1 MTSQMESFSCN
12 LVERILFPNSET
24 SRPPRN
30 FTAAITQAITLCP
43 GELACFYE
51 CRAVAGGQLSS
62 DVMEKWYLKILGP
75 ISEIKEQQNI
85 HSILVLRNA
94 CGGGFPNYSLFV
106 HFCVTTYHLVST
118 RFFWDLKKKKNHC
131 QPCLVSVHRLYWG
144 GRAAAGS
151 PVSSTAEVCWYRKV
165 IFTYLR
171 RQLTRQSKWR
181 GPSVCPPHSR
191 SACYRPRV
199 QRAVQSQKLPAWF
212 LSVRPVGW
220 RTLIVPQRLAAFWVA
235 CLLLMELSWFL
246 TKCKEV
252 VLPASSQKMKNNA
265 FDIVSR
271 ILK

>member
-118 RFFWDLKKKKNHC
+118 RFFWDLKKKKITVSLAW
-131 QPCLVSVHRLYWG
+131 LVSTGCIGAEEQQQEAQWAALPKCVDTEKSFLLIWEGSWPDKASGGAPPCALLTPAVPATGLECSGLCRARSFPPGSCLSGQWG
-144 GRAAAGS
+144 GGH
-151 PVSSTAEVCWYRKV
+151 W
-165 IFTYLR
+165 
-171 RQLTRQSKWR
+171 
-181 GPSVCPPHSR
+181 
-191 SACYRPRV
+191 
-199 QRAVQSQKLPAWF
+199 
-212 LSVRPVGW
+212 
-220 RTLIVPQRLAAFWVA
+220 
-235 CLLLMELSWFL
+235 
-246 TKCKEV
+246 
-252 VLPASSQKMKNNA
+252 
-265 FDIVSR
+265 
-271 ILK
+271 

>member
-118 RFFWDLKKKKNHC
+118 RFFWDLKKKKSLSALPGECPQAVLGRKSSSRKPSEQHC
-131 QPCLVSVHRLYWG
+131 RSVLIQKSHFYLFEKAIDQTKQVEGPLRVPSSLPQCLLQASSAAGCAEPEASCLVPVCQASGVEDIDS
-144 GRAAAGS
+144 ASEAGS
-151 PVSSTAEVCWYRKV
+151 
-165 IFTYLR
+165 
-171 RQLTRQSKWR
+171 
-181 GPSVCPPHSR
+181 
-191 SACYRPRV
+191 
-199 QRAVQSQKLPAWF
+199 F
-212 LSVRPVGW
+212 LSCLFTVDGIV
-220 RTLIVPQRLAAFWVA
+220 LIF
-235 CLLLMELSWFL
+235 
-246 TKCKEV
+246 
-252 VLPASSQKMKNNA
+252 N
-265 FDIVSR
+265 
-271 ILK
+271 